1 MPEIEAILVLLA
13 AVAAL
18 ATLANRIDIPYPI
31 LLVLGGLVLGFVPEL
46 VPAFPRVELEPD
58 VVFLL
63 FLPPL
68 LYVSALFTSW
78 RDFRANLRPISLL
91 AVGLVLT
98 TTCIVAA
105 VAHWAVGLPWASA
118 FVLGAIV
125 SPTDAIAAT
134 SIAQRLGVPRRIVT
148 VLEGESLVN
157 DATGIVAYRIAVA
170 AVVFGTFSLWQAG
183 LQFVI
188 GAIGGIAVGLAVGWL
203 VIWARRHVADDP
215 DIQNTVSLLTP
226 FAAYLLAEEPS
237 HWAWEQLHLSGEFA
251 FSGVL
256 AVVTTGL
263 YLGRRAPEYISP
275 ETRLQGYAFWELVTF
290 LLNGMIFALIGLQL
304 SGIMERLSEGT
315 EYTATELVFYG
326 VLISLAVILAR
337 FLWVFPATYVPRWFS
352 RTLRERDPSPPVRQ
366 VTVIAWTGMRG
377 VISLAAA
384 LALPLTIGGEAP
396 FPGRDLILFLTFCV
410 ILATLVVQGLSLPA
424 LIRTL
429 GLEDDGSQ
437 EREEIKGRIE
447 VANAALTRIDELA
460 EEDWVREDT
469 AERVRGLFDYRRSR
483 YVARFDGADDD
494 GLEERSAAY
503 QRLLRE
509 LLRAQRTTL
518 IRLRNEGWIGDEV
531 MHRIERDLD
540 LEESRLEI

>member
-1 MPEIEAILVLLA
+1 LPEIEAILVLLV

-18 ATLANRIDIPYPI
+18 ATLAARIGVPYPI
-31 LLVLGGLVLGFVPEL
+31 LLVLGGLVLGFVPAL
-46 VPAFPRVELEPD
+46 PRVELDPE

-91 AVGLVLT
+91 AVGLVLM
-98 TTCIVAA
+98 TTCAVAA
-105 VAHWAVGLPWASA
+105 VAHWGVGLPWAAA
-118 FVLGAIV
+118 FALGAIV

-134 SIAQRLGVPRRIVT
+134 AIAQRLGVPRRIVT

-170 AVVFGTFSLWQAG
+170 AVVTGTFSLWQAG
-183 LQFVI
+183 LQFAV
-188 GAIGGIAVGLAVGWL
+188 GAIGGIAAGLVVGRAIL
-203 VIWARRHVADDP
+203 WARRHVSEDP
-215 DIQNTVSLLTP
+215 SAQNTVSLLTP
-226 FAAYLLAEEPS
+226 FAAYLLAEELPPYLW
-237 HWAWEQLHLSGEFA
+237 HDLLHLPGELH

-256 AVVTTGL
+256 AVVATGL
-263 YLGRRAPEYISP
+263 YLGRRAPHFVSA

-290 LLNGMIFALIGLQL
+290 LLNGLIFSLIGLQL
-304 SGIMERLSEGT
+304 GGIVEGLSE
-315 EYTATELVFYG
+315 YSVATLILYAG
-326 VLISLAVILAR
+326 LISLTVVIVR
-337 FLWVFPATYVPRWFS
+337 FLWVFPATYVPRWAS
-352 RTLRERDPSPPVRQ
+352 RSLRERDPSPPWQAVS
-366 VTVIAWTGMRG
+366 VVSWTGMRG

-384 LALPLTIGGEAP
+384 LALPLTTETGAP

-424 LIRTL
+424 LIRAL

-437 EREEIKGRIE
+437 EREELRGRIE
-447 VANAALTRIDELA
+447 VAEAALARIEELA
-460 EEDWVREDT
+460 AEDWVREET
-469 AERVRGLFDYRRSR
+469 AERVRGLYNYRRSR
-483 YVARFDGADDD
+483 FSSRFDGDD

-503 QRLLRE
+503 QRLMREVLRTQRKK
-509 LLRAQRTTL
+509 LIQLRD
-518 IRLRNEGWIGDEV
+518 EGRIGDEA